1 MHSRLL
7 PPSLALLLTACAS
20 VPNTSSHAPRV
31 TPPARLDAAAAN
43 DAAITGTDRWW
54 TAWGD
59 PALDALIEKSLEVNA
74 DIRAAKAHV
83 AAARA
88 LVTVAESAL
97 YPTVA
102 ANGTAWASQS
112 DAGLDDKWQA
122 MLPSLSGNS
131 GSGYLV
137 GLGAT
142 WEADLFGG
150 SHADAE
156 MARAL
161 SESAA
166 RTADAVRL
174 MVAADV
180 VENYQQ
186 LQGLRRRLAV
196 LDRSEA
202 TAGRLVDYAA
212 ARQRTGAATAADV
225 TRARNGLE
233 ALRAS
238 RPALTSLIDAR
249 RRRLAVLAGDLP
261 EQAPAMIA
269 SATFET
275 PGAPTG
281 QLPSDILARRPDV
294 AARSWLLNARAA
306 RLKSLKADLLPR
318 FAIHFL
324 GQNGHIELGGLPG
337 YGGTGGLVGL
347 SASMPLFNAGRLQAR
362 VKAGDAEL
370 EAALA
375 NYDQAMLSALEE
387 VESAYG
393 FRTGLDERLAGLI
406 RTSDMARRRADQLA
420 ILYDAGRT
428 QLGDVLQARLD
439 ALSDEDKMEQTR
451 IAQGTATVQ
460 LYRALGG
467 GW

>member
-1 MHSRLL
+1 MHSQLL

-20 VPNTSSHAPRV
+20 VPNTPAHAPRI
-31 TPPARLDAAAAN
+31 TPPNRLDAAAAN

-59 PALDALIEKSLEVNA
+59 PALDALVEKSLEANA

-112 DAGLDDKWQA
+112 DAGIDDKWQA

-150 SHADAE
+150 RHADAE

-161 SESAA
+161 SESTA
-166 RTADAVRL
+166 RTADGVRL

-186 LQGLRRRLAV
+186 LQGLRRRLDV

-202 TAGRLVDYAA
+202 TASRLVDYAA
-212 ARQRTGAATAADV
+212 AGSGRAPRQRPM
-225 TRARNGLE
+225 
-233 ALRAS
+233 S
-238 RPALTSLIDAR
+238 P
-249 RRRLAVLAGDLP
+249 
-261 EQAPAMIA
+261 APAMDWRRCAPPARPSHPSSMRA
-269 SATFET
+269 SGDWPCWRATSPNRRRIWSPPPLLRRQMRP
-275 PGAPTG
+275 PGNFLPT
-281 QLPSDILARRPDV
+281 
-294 AARSWLLNARAA
+294 
-306 RLKSLKADLLPR
+306 
-318 FAIHFL
+318 FL
-324 GQNGHIELGGLPG
+324 I
-337 YGGTGGLVGL
+337 
-347 SASMPLFNAGRLQAR
+347 
-362 VKAGDAEL
+362 
-370 EAALA
+370 
-375 NYDQAMLSALEE
+375 
-387 VESAYG
+387 
-393 FRTGLDERLAGLI
+393 AGLM
-406 RTSDMARRRADQLA
+406 SRRDH
-420 ILYDAGRT
+420 
-428 QLGDVLQARLD
+428 
-439 ALSDEDKMEQTR
+439 
-451 IAQGTATVQ
+451 
-460 LYRALGG
+460 

>member
-1 MHSRLL
+1 
-7 PPSLALLLTACAS
+7 
-20 VPNTSSHAPRV
+20 
-31 TPPARLDAAAAN
+31 
-43 DAAITGTDRWW
+43 
-54 TAWGD
+54 
-59 PALDALIEKSLEVNA
+59 
-74 DIRAAKAHV
+74 
-83 AAARA
+83 
-88 LVTVAESAL
+88 
-97 YPTVA
+97 
-102 ANGTAWASQS
+102 
-112 DAGLDDKWQA
+112 
-122 MLPSLSGNS
+122 MLPSLSGKS

-150 SHADAE
+150 RHADAE

-161 SESAA
+161 SESTA
-166 RTADAVRL
+166 RTADGVRL

-186 LQGLRRRLAV
+186 LQGLRRRLDV

-202 TAGRLVDYAA
+202 TASRLVDYAA

-238 RPALTSLIDAR
+238 RPALTSLVDAR
-249 RRRLAVLAGDLP
+249 KRRLAVLAGDVP
-261 EQAPAMIA
+261 EQAPDMVA

-275 PGAPTG
+275 PDAPTG
-281 QLPSDILARRPDV
+281 QLPSDILDRRPDV
-294 AARSWLLNARAA
+294 AARSWLVNARAA

-324 GQNGHIELGGLPG
+324 GQNGHIELGALPG

-347 SASMPLFNAGRLQAR
+347 SASMPLFNAGRLQAS

-393 FRTGLDERLAGLI
+393 FRAGLDERLAGLI

>member
-1 MHSRLL
+1 M
-7 PPSLALLLTACAS
+7 LLTSCAS
-20 VPNTSSHAPRV
+20 KPDTPVHTPRV

-43 DAAITGTDRWW
+43 DPAITVTDRWW

-59 PALDALIEKSLEVNA
+59 PALDALVEKSLEANA

-88 LVTVAESAL
+88 LITVAESAL

-112 DAGLDDKWQA
+112 DAGLNDKWQA
-122 MLPSLSGNS
+122 MLPSLSRNS

-150 SHADAE
+150 RHADVE

-186 LQGLRRRLAV
+186 LQGLRSRLAV

-249 RRRLAVLAGDLP
+249 KRRLAVLAGELP
-261 EQAPAMIA
+261 EQVPDMTA
-269 SATFET
+269 STTFET

-281 QLPSDILARRPDV
+281 QLPSDILGRRPDV
-294 AARSWLLNARAA
+294 AARSWLVNARAA
-306 RLKSLKADLLPR
+306 RLKSLKADLLPH

-337 YGGTGGLVGL
+337 YGGTGGLISL
-347 SASMPLFNAGRLQAR
+347 SAAMPLFNAGRLQAR
-362 VKAGDAEL
+362 IKAGDAEL
-370 EAALA
+370 EATVA

-387 VESAYG
+387 VESAYS
-393 FRTGLDERLAGLI
+393 FRTGMDERLAGLV
-406 RTSDMARRRADQLA
+406 RTSDMARRRAEELA

-428 QLGDVLQARLD
+428 QLGEVLQARLD
-439 ALSDEDKMEQTR
+439 ALSDEDKVEQSR
-451 IAQGTATVQ
+451 MAQGTATVQ

-467 GW
+467 SW